1 MRTDDVPQDN
11 SSTYAGHKK
20 LLYARDQDG
29 TYTQVPSSGW
39 EVEAAAT
46 QDAVALYEQLAK
58 QALQKVLAGQR
69 SPLFYH
75 MYRCR
80 MDPSL
85 LAQTAGL
92 CRWRV
97 QWHFRPKP
105 FQRLGKAF
113 LQRYAEALNLSV
125 AQLKTPA
132 PPEAV
137 TDNQ

>member
-1 MRTDDVPQDN
+1 MRADDVPQDN

-20 LLYARDQDG
+20 LLYARGQDG
-29 TYTQVPSSGW
+29 VYTQVPSSGW
-39 EVEAAAT
+39 DVEAAAT
-46 QDAVALYEQLAK
+46 QDAVAVYEQRAE
-58 QALQKVLAGQR
+58 QALQQVHLGQR

-80 MDPSL
+80 MDPCL
-85 LAQTAGL
+85 LAQTTGL

-105 FQRLGKAF
+105 FGRLSAAL

-125 AQLKTPA
+125 AQLKHPA

-137 TDNQ
+137 ADSQ